1 MIMPEHIT
9 FKYKWDSQ
17 KKDTYLNLLNSEDV
31 LLQLDSVCH
40 NANNAE
46 NKTDINENL
55 NLFCTVLD
63 NVCTSLFK
71 RVWKKMNENNS
82 EIENV
87 ETDKH
92 FYKGM

>member
-1 MIMPEHIT
+1 
-9 FKYKWDSQ
+9 
-17 KKDTYLNLLNSEDV
+17 LNLLNSEDV

-46 NKTDINENL
+46 NKTNINENL

-71 RVWKKMNENNS
+71 RV
-82 EIENV
+82 
-87 ETDKH
+87 
-92 FYKGM
+92 